1 MKQWHTTQVEEI
13 YNMLETGESGLSSNE
28 AELRLEKH
36 GKNALKEEKG
46 PTLFGRF
53 IAQFKDVM
61 VLVLLAAAIISGV
74 LGELTDSIIILSIV
88 IINAVIG
95 VVQENKAEQALE
107 ALKKMSRPYA
117 RVIRD
122 GETKSIKREDIVP
135 GDLVELEAGDYVP
148 ADLRLIQSASLKI
161 QESTLTGESAAVEK
175 TIDALDDPELALGDR
190 RNMAYSS
197 SIITYGRGS
206 GIVVSAGMD
215 TEVGKIAEY
224 ISDGDIGTETP
235 LKKRLNA
242 TGKILSIAVLC
253 AAILIFITGMIQGR
267 NPFDMFMT
275 SVSLAVAAIPEGL
288 LAIVTVVLAI
298 GVRKMSSRKAIIR
311 KLPAVETLGS
321 TQIICSDKTGTLT
334 LNKMNVERIYIPG
347 STVRSNPAKANSENT
362 EILMNIMVLCNDAR
376 LNLSNDGIKMIGD
389 PTETALIQYA
399 FNHGFNK
406 NTMERLHHR
415 EYELPFDSERKL
427 MTTVNRFDEGL
438 KVMVKGAPDMLIE
451 RCSRIIIDGTVRPIT
466 EEDIKAVER
475 ANANMGERA
484 LRVLAYAYD
493 ELEALEPNADS
504 DILESNLIFAG
515 LTGMIDPPR
524 REAKEAIRVCK
535 RAGMRAVMI
544 TGDHKDTAF
553 AIAKQLG
560 MVKDNTGVITGR
572 ELDKITDKQLAR
584 TIGKYSVFA
593 RVSPEHKVRIVT
605 AWKSKGKIVAMTGD
619 GVNDAPALKVAD
631 IGIGMGITG
640 TDVSKSV
647 ADMILADDNF
657 ATIIVAVEEGRKTY
671 DNIRKAIQF
680 LLSANVAEVL
690 AVFTATLFNWNFLF
704 PIHIL
709 WINLVTDSFPALALG
724 LENAEAGIMEK
735 KPRNA
740 SKNLFSGIVGINI
753 VYQGIFQ
760 AAITLLVYMYAF
772 NKFGQETARTM
783 AFLVLGLIQLFHVL
797 NVRSAAS
804 TIFQKGFFSNW
815 LLFASLAF
823 AGTMQVIVVLVP
835 GLNSVFRTVHLTGM
849 QWLITGCAALMI
861 IPLVE
866 IAKLIIKLTGYKDE

>member
-1 MKQWHTTQVEEI
+1 MKHWHNTEIEEI
-13 YNMLETGESGLSSNE
+13 YEMLETGENGLTAQE
-28 AELRLEKH
+28 AESRLLKH
-36 GKNALKEEKG
+36 GKNSLKEEKG
-46 PTLFGRF
+46 PTLFMRF
-53 IAQFKDVM
+53 LMQFKDVM
-61 VLVLLAAAIISGV
+61 VLVLLAAAIISGI
-74 LGELTDSIIILSIV
+74 LGELADSIIILSIV

-95 VVQENKAEQALE
+95 VFQENKAEQALE
-107 ALKKMSRPYA
+107 ALKSMSRPYA
-117 RVIRD
+117 RVIRG
-122 GETKSIKREDIVP
+122 GEVLSIKREDIVP

-148 ADLRLIQSASLKI
+148 ADLRLIQCASLKI
-161 QESTLTGESAAVEK
+161 QESTLTGESTAVEK
-175 TIDALDDPELALGDR
+175 QIKALKDPELAIGDR
-190 RNMAYSS
+190 TNMAYSS
-197 SIITYGRGS
+197 SIVTYGRGS

-224 ISDGDIGTETP
+224 ISDSQIGTETP
-235 LKKRLNA
+235 LKQRLNA

-253 AAILIFITGMIQGR
+253 AALLIFITGMIQKR
-267 NPFDMFMT
+267 NPLDMFMT
-275 SVSLAVAAIPEGL
+275 SVSLAVAAIPEGM

-298 GVRKMSSRKAIIR
+298 GVRKMSARKAIIR

-334 LNKMNVERIYIPG
+334 MNQMNVERIYIPG
-347 STVRSNPAKANSENT
+347 STVRSKPDKADQFST
-362 EILMNIMVLCNDAR
+362 DMLMNIMVLCNDAR
-376 LNLSNDGIKMIGD
+376 LNLGNDGIKLVGD

-399 FNHGFNK
+399 YNYGYNK
-406 NTMERLHHR
+406 NAMERLNPR
-415 EYELPFDSERKL
+415 EFEFPFDSERKL
-427 MTTVNRFDEGL
+427 MTTVNRFDKTFRVL
-438 KVMVKGAPDMLIE
+438 VKGAPDVLIK
-451 RCSRIIIDGTVRPIT
+451 RCNRILDNGSVRPLT
-466 EEDIKAVER
+466 DTDIDAAIKS
-475 ANANMGERA
+475 NADMAEKA
-484 LRVLAYAYD
+484 LRVLAYAYEEIEKINVD
-493 ELEALEPNADS
+493 SDADS
-504 DILESNLIFAG
+504 IEKNLIFTG

-524 REAKEAIRVCK
+524 SEAKEAIRVCK
-535 RAGMRAVMI
+535 QAGMRAIMI
-544 TGDHKDTAF
+544 TGDHRDTAY

-560 MVKDNTGVITGR
+560 MVNDESGVITGR
-572 ELDKITDKQLAR
+572 ELDDISEKQLVR

-593 RVSPEHKVRIVT
+593 RVSPQHKVRIVQ
-605 AWKSKGKIVAMTGD
+605 AWKSRGKIVAMTGD

-657 ATIIVAVEEGRKTY
+657 ATIVVAVEEGRRTY

-690 AVFTATLFNWNFLF
+690 AVFAATIVNWNFLF

-724 LENAEAGIMEK
+724 LENAEPNIMEK

-753 VYQGIFQ
+753 IYQGIFQ
-760 AAITLLVYMYAF
+760 AAITLLVYLFALNNYGAD
-772 NKFGQETARTM
+772 TARTM

-804 TIFQKGFFSNW
+804 TIFVKGFFSNG
-815 LLFASLAF
+815 LLFLSLIF
-823 AGTMQVIVVLVP
+823 AGILQVIVVVVP
-835 GLNSVFRTVHLTGM
+835 GLNSIFRTVHLTGV
-849 QWLITGCAALMI
+849 QWMITAGAAMMI

-866 IAKLIIKLTGYKDE
+866 AAKFIIKLTGYKDE

>member
-1 MKQWHTTQVEEI
+1 MKQWHTTQIEEI
-13 YNMLETGESGLSSNE
+13 YEMLETGENGLSAQE
-28 AELRLEKH
+28 AEARLLKH
-36 GKNALKEEKG
+36 GKNTLKEEKG
-46 PTLFGRF
+46 PTLIGRF
-53 IAQFKDVM
+53 LSQFKDVM
-61 VLVLLAAAIISGV
+61 VLVLLAAAIISGI

-95 VVQENKAEQALE
+95 VFQENKAEQALE
-107 ALKKMSRPYA
+107 ALKSMSRPYA

-122 GETKSIKREDIVP
+122 GETKNIKREDIVP

-148 ADLRLIQSASLKI
+148 ADLRLIQCASLKI
-161 QESTLTGESAAVEK
+161 QESTLTGESTAVEK
-175 TIDALDDPELALGDR
+175 QIKALKDPDLAIGDR
-190 RNMAYSS
+190 TNMAYSS

-224 ISDGDIGTETP
+224 ISDSQIGTETP
-235 LKKRLNA
+235 LKQRLNA
-242 TGKILSIAVLC
+242 TGKILSIGVLC
-253 AAILIFITGMIQGR
+253 AALLIFITGMIQGR
-267 NPFDMFMT
+267 NPLDMFMT

-298 GVRKMSSRKAIIR
+298 GVRKMSARKAIIR

-334 LNKMNVERIYIPG
+334 MNQMAVERIYIPG
-347 STVRSNPAKANSENT
+347 SNVRSNPGKADHYST
-362 EILMNIMVLCNDAR
+362 EMLMNIMALCNDAR
-376 LNLSNDGIKMIGD
+376 LNLNNDGIKLVGD

-399 FNHGFNK
+399 FNHGYNK
-406 NTMERLHHR
+406 NTMERINHR
-415 EYELPFDSERKL
+415 EFELPFDSERKL
-427 MTTVNRFDEGL
+427 MTTVNRFDNTF
-438 KVMVKGAPDMLIE
+438 KVLVKGAPDILIKK
-451 RCSRIIIDGTVRPIT
+451 CNRILDNGSVRPIT
-466 EEDIKAVER
+466 DDDISAVVKSNTGMAE
-475 ANANMGERA
+475 NA

-493 ELEALEPNADS
+493 EIDKIDTDSDADS
-504 DILESNLIFAG
+504 IEKNLIFTG

-524 REAKEAIRVCK
+524 SEVKEAIRVCK
-535 RAGMRAVMI
+535 RAGMRAIMI
-544 TGDHKDTAF
+544 TGDHRDTAY

-560 MVKDNTGVITGR
+560 MVNDESGVITGR
-572 ELDKITDKQLAR
+572 ELDDISEKQLIR

-593 RVSPEHKVRIVT
+593 RVSPQHKVRIVQ

-619 GVNDAPALKVAD
+619 GVNDAPALKIAD

-647 ADMILADDNF
+647 ADMVLADDNF
-657 ATIIVAVEEGRKTY
+657 ATIVVAVEEGRRTY
-671 DNIRKAIQF
+671 DNIRKAVQF

-690 AVFTATLFNWNFLF
+690 AVFTATLVNWNFLF

-724 LENAEAGIMEK
+724 LENAEANIMEK

-760 AAITLLVYMYAF
+760 AAITLMVYLFALNNYGADI
-772 NKFGQETARTM
+772 ARTM

-804 TIFQKGFFSNW
+804 TIFVKGFFSNW
-815 LLFASLAF
+815 LLFLSLIF
-823 AGTMQVIVVLVP
+823 AGLLQVIVVIVP
-835 GLNSVFRTVHLTGM
+835 GLNPIFRTVHLTGV
-849 QWLITGCAALMI
+849 QWLITAGAAILI

-866 IAKLIIKLTGYKDE
+866 AAKFIIKLTGYKDE

>member
-1 MKQWHTTQVEEI
+1 MKQWHTTEVEEL
-13 YNMLETGESGLSSNE
+13 YDMLETGENGLTTQE
-28 AELRLEKH
+28 AEQRFQKH
-36 GKNALKEEKG
+36 GKNALREVKG

-53 IAQFKDVM
+53 ITQFKDVM

-74 LGELTDSIIILSIV
+74 LGELTDAIIIMAIV
-88 IINAVIG
+88 IINAIIG

-107 ALKKMSRPYA
+107 ALKSMSRPYA
-117 RVIRD
+117 RVIRN

-135 GDLVELEAGDYVP
+135 GDLVELDAGDYVP

-161 QESTLTGESAAVEK
+161 QESTLTGESTAVEK
-175 TIDALDDPELALGDR
+175 SIAALSDPDLALGDR
-190 RNMAYSS
+190 SNMAYSS

-224 ISDGDIGTETP
+224 ISDSDIGTETP
-235 LKKRLNA
+235 LKQRLNA

-253 AAILIFITGMIQGR
+253 AALLIFIIGMIQGR

-275 SVSLAVAAIPEGL
+275 SVSLAVAAIPEGM

-298 GVRKMSSRKAIIR
+298 GVRKMSARKAIIR

-334 LNKMNVERIYIPG
+334 MNQMTVERIYIPG
-347 STVRSNPAKANSENT
+347 SNVRINPAKADRLSIEM
-362 EILMNIMVLCNDAR
+362 LMNIMVLCNDAR
-376 LNLSNDGIKMIGD
+376 LNLSSDGIKMIGD

-399 FNHGFNK
+399 FNNGFNK
-406 NTMERLHHR
+406 NTMERVHHR
-415 EYELPFDSERKL
+415 EFEIPFDSDRKL
-427 MTTVNRFDEGL
+427 MTTVNRFDN
-438 KVMVKGAPDMLIE
+438 KFKIMVKGAPDMLIE
-451 RCSRIIIDGTVRPIT
+451 KCNRILENGSIRPIT
-466 EEDIKAVER
+466 EADIKNVEK
-475 ANANMGERA
+475 ANANMAEKA

-493 ELEALEPNADS
+493 EIDKIDTTENSNIIEG
-504 DILESNLIFAG
+504 NLIFAG

-524 REAKEAIRVCK
+524 SEAKEAIRVCK

-553 AIAKQLG
+553 AIAKKLG
-560 MVKDNTGVITGR
+560 MIKDESGVLTGR
-572 ELDKITDKQLAR
+572 ELDELSEKQLGR
-584 TIGKYSVFA
+584 SIGKYSVFA

-605 AWKSKGKIVAMTGD
+605 AWKNKGKIVAMTGD

-657 ATIIVAVEEGRKTY
+657 ATIIVAVEEGRRTY

-690 AVFTATLFNWNFLF
+690 AVFVATLLNWSFLF

-709 WINLVTDSFPALALG
+709 WINLVTDSLPALALG

-760 AAITLLVYMYAF
+760 ATITLLLYMFAF
-772 NKFGQETARTM
+772 KNYGQETARTM

-797 NVRSAAS
+797 NARSAAT
-804 TIFQKGFFSNW
+804 TIFKKGFFSNG
-815 LLFASLAF
+815 LLFISLAF
-823 AGTMQVIVVLVP
+823 AGLMQVIVVIVP
-835 GLNSVFRTVHLTGM
+835 ALNSVFRTVPLTGK
-849 QWLITGCAALMI
+849 QWLITTGAAMMI

-866 IAKLIIKLTGYKDE
+866 IAKIVIKLTGYKDE